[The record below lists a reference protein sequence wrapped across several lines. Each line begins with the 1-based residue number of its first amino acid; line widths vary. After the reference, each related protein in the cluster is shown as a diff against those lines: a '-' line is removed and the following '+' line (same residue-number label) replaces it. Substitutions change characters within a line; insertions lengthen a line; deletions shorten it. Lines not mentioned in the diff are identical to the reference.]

1 MDWWTG
7 PDNNFLISIN
17 MLNLLFCVSWR
28 YNEIFLM
35 VDTCQAYSMTQKL
48 YSPNILAVGSSLVGE
63 DSLSVSINTCNFRTL
78 IHQPMLKT
86 NWSPEYI
93 LSNSFVQTVWLL
105 KYLCSTIWPTKQTT
119 FVARHMCLN
128 TQKFKYILTLI
139 HTMQSTAQNG
149 QIPNY

>member
-1 MDWWTG
+1 MEWWTG

-78 IHQPMLKT
+78 IDQPMLKT
-86 NWSPEYI
+86 SWSPEYI
-93 LSNSFVQTVWLL
+93 LSNSFVQTVWLFKYLDLLHYLTDKTNYFCCNTHVL
-105 KYLCSTIWPTKQTT
+105 KYSEI
-119 FVARHMCLN
+119 
-128 TQKFKYILTLI
+128 
-139 HTMQSTAQNG
+139 
-149 QIPNY
+149 